1 MREDTLRAR
10 WIAALAATALA
21 LYLCWL
27 MLQPFVVVLEWATV
41 LVIVFYPVHKR
52 IAERIGRPGLS
63 ALVSCIL
70 VVVIVLVPLGFI
82 IGALARELAGS
93 AQTLQQVGPLFDPN
107 SPRTGHILNW
117 LQERGIIQSDPQ
129 QFLLEQART
138 ALRSLLGQ
146 TLGLLGNVLST
157 IVKAFFVV
165 FTMYY
170 LFRDGDKIVDALP
183 GVLPLKREHSEAIL
197 ARTRQVI
204 SASVYGVVTIAII
217 QGALGGIAFW
227 ILGVPSPILW
237 SVLLALICMIP
248 IAGSFFVWIP
258 VALYLGLTG
267 HWTKALLMALW
278 GGLVISTVDNF
289 LRPKLMKQYTKLHE
303 LFVFFS
309 VLGGM
314 RIFGIL
320 GIVLGPVVLAVTI
333 GLLNTFK
340 PQQTTVD

>member
-1 MREDTLRAR
+1 
-10 WIAALAATALA
+10 
-21 LYLCWL
+21 
-27 MLQPFVVVLEWATV
+27 MLQPFVVVLEWAAV
-41 LVIVFYPVHKR
+41 LVIVFYPVHTR
-52 IAERIGRPGLS
+52 IVQRVGRPGLS

-70 VVVIVLVPLGFI
+70 VIVIVLVPLAFI
-82 IGALARELAGS
+82 ITALTRELAGS
-93 AQTLQQVGPLFDPN
+93 AQTLPEQVGPFLDPN
-107 SPRTGHILNW
+107 SPRTSQILHW

-129 QFLLEQART
+129 QFLLDQTRN
-138 ALRSLLGQ
+138 ALRGLLGQ
-146 TLGLLGNVLST
+146 TLGLLGDVLST
-157 IVKAFFVV
+157 VVKAFFVI

-170 LFRDGDKIVDALP
+170 LFRDGDKIVHALP
-183 GVLPLKREHSEAIL
+183 GVLPLKRAQSEAIL
-197 ARTRQVI
+197 ARTSQVI
-204 SASVYGVVTIAII
+204 SASVYGVVTIAVI

-227 ILGVPSPILW
+227 VLGVPSPVLW
-237 SVLLALICMIP
+237 SVILALICMIP

-267 HWTKALLMALW
+267 HWTKALLMSLW

-289 LRPKLMKQYTKLHE
+289 LRPRLMRQYTKLHE

-340 PQQTTVD
+340 PPQTTSD